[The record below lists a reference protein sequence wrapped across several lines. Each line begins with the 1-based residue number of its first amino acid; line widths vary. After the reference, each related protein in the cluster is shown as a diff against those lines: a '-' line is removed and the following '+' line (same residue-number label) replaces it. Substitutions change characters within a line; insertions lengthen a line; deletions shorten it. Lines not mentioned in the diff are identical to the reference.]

1 MVRKT
6 ENMAA
11 ADGGKTADAANIN
24 IPPTI
29 VEDME
34 ALEANK
40 RDNSDDDV
48 LLEDAG
54 RQDVKDNR
62 IIDYDNDD
70 IRFNLEELSS
80 VLEQLENHNV
90 PSYQQRRQNA
100 K

>member
-34 ALEANK
+34 ANK

-54 RQDVKDNR
+54 RQDVQDNR